1 MPEPQEPEGATG
13 EYAETD
19 VSGEADTG
27 AAAVSGDRDAT
38 CSEGNEQEQAPAWPT
53 EDPEEATSGA
63 TSEPVPE
70 WPEHDEAAVEST
82 QRLHTAAR
90 EPEPEGDREE
100 PESPAGPWPSDP
112 ISDPPTTTI
121 PVIGGE
127 GACGSSGIPGTP
139 DERGEGAGG
148 ADLFTGNTL
157 AGNVPPTTER
167 PAEPSD
173 FGMPSATLPVFPVA
187 GRTTGSEQPPPP
199 PAPVPPRTPAE
210 DTDSGE
216 RSSGEQAVGE
226 QPPAEPVAGEHPPA
240 EQAVREPAAT
250 AGEETPADSER
261 PPRRRGLGRKPTV
274 LLSLVGVV
282 VLGCAAVLGTL
293 AWWGG
298 TTPRAHGPALAWLN
312 PSVRGLDSAAP
323 TPTRDGLAA
332 ALDGTAARPE
342 LGEFGGVVLDSASG
356 KVLWSHH
363 EERAMTP
370 ASTNKLLTSCAALL
384 AVDHDFRFRTTV
396 VRGEEPGSLVLVG
409 GGDPTLSS
417 LPEGEES
424 VYPGAAR
431 LDELVREIRETTTGE
446 IESIKVDVSR
456 YSGPT
461 LAPGWDPDDVDRGY
475 IAPMRPV
482 MLDGGRDDPTSK
494 VSGRS
499 HEPALDVGRELASR
513 LGVSSES
520 VSTTTVREGSSEV
533 AEVESPP
540 LRELVGKLLRDSDNV
555 LAEAVARQVA
565 IATGHEPSFSGATEA
580 VREVLEE
587 HGFDTSGL
595 RLRDGSGLSE
605 QDRVTPRLLGE
616 VLRTA
621 SAPADSPSG
630 ASARLRP
637 LLTAVP
643 IAGATGSLA
652 GRYEDG
658 RSAEARGWVRAK
670 TGTLTG
676 VNALAGTVVTED
688 GRLLGFVFLTNGSR
702 AAQARPL
709 LDRMAAHLHE
719 CGCR

>member
-1 MPEPQEPEGATG
+1 MPEPQEPEGETG
-13 EYAETD
+13 EYTETD
-19 VSGEADTG
+19 VSEEADTG
-27 AAAVSGDRDAT
+27 AAAVSGERDAT
-38 CSEGNEQEQAPAWPT
+38 CSRGDEQSPAWPT
-53 EDPEEATSGA
+53 EDPEEATPGA
-63 TSEPVPE
+63 DSEPVPE

-82 QRLHTAAR
+82 QRLRTASR
-90 EPEPEGDREE
+90 DPDPEGEREE
-100 PESPAGPWPSDP
+100 PDSPAGPWPSDP

-121 PVIGGE
+121 PVVGGE
-127 GACGSSGIPGTP
+127 GACGSSGVPGAS

-148 ADLFTGNTL
+148 ADPFTGNAL
-157 AGNVPPTTER
+157 AGNVPPAPER

-173 FGMPSATLPVFPVA
+173 FGMPSTTLPVFPSS
-187 GRTTGSEQPPPP
+187 GRTVGSGQAPPSTGT
-199 PAPVPPRTPAE
+199 APPRAPAE
-210 DTDSGE
+210 DTDSGGE
-216 RSSGEQAVGE
+216 SSAEQALGE
-226 QPPAEPVAGEHPPA
+226 QPPAE
-240 EQAVREPAAT
+240 QAVGEPAAT
-250 AGEETPADSER
+250 AGEDTPGDDEGST
-261 PPRRRGLGRKPTV
+261 RRRGLGRKPTV
-274 LLSLVGVV
+274 LLALVGVV
-282 VLGCAAVLGTL
+282 VLGCTAVLGTL

-298 TTPRAHGPALAWLN
+298 TTPRSDGPALAWLN
-312 PSVRGLDSAAP
+312 PSVRGLDSTAP

-332 ALDGTAARPE
+332 ALDDTAARPE

-396 VRGEEPGSLVLVG
+396 VRGEDPGSLVLVG
-409 GGDPTLSS
+409 GGDPTLSA

-446 IESIKVDVSR
+446 IESVKVDVSR

-461 LAPGWDPDDVDRGY
+461 LASGWDPDDVDRGY

-494 VSGRS
+494 VSARG
-499 HEPALDVGRELASR
+499 HEPALDAGRELASR

-520 VSTTTVREGSSEV
+520 VTTTTVREGSSEV

-587 HGFDTSGL
+587 HGFDTDGL

-605 QDRVTPRLLGE
+605 RDRVTPRLLGE

-688 GRLLGFVFLTNGSR
+688 GRLLGFAFLTNDSQ
-702 AAQARPL
+702 AARARPL
-709 LDRMAAHLHE
+709 LDKMAAHLHE